1 AKYKENVIQRHGPE
15 FDWRA
20 AAPDIEAIYYAG
32 GGLPHGRWG
41 LGDGALVYDRIPRPQ
56 RTSQGS
62 SSRRPSRAQQEAQQ
76 EETRRLQEETRKL
89 REDNDYMMT
98 HCLRSLAEM
107 FQSFDLHNLIHRCH
121 LTTSAVLSPKD
132 HHLEMLR
139 IGLDPMLQSF
149 DLHNFSHSTPSGQ
162 GSPPGD
168 AQGSQPPPNQII
180 PSGQGSESQQWIYH
194 TQEPP
199 FRDASQSQPPPQWV
213 YPDQPMMMYRE
224 RQPMFYPASQP
235 PYYMPWR
242 YTAPPMTPLGST
254 SRASSQN
261 PDDVDAFL
269 NQSGAGAAG
278 VAAKTQTIQMNKSR
292 ADRREL
298 LQQKIKKLLRR
309 PAERHRLLAQ
319 VPEIVPDTEYIEKE
333 TGLEVEAISSSQE
346 NQGWTRKRV
355 PPDTRDLLIVIGT
368 IENHWTAGD
377 LTTTGTGWRNRRGGH
392 PDKQGAEQEQ
402 QP

>member
-76 EETRRLQEETRKL
+76 EETRRLQEETP
-89 REDNDYMMT
+89 
-98 HCLRSLAEM
+98 
-107 FQSFDLHNLIHRCH
+107 
-121 LTTSAVLSPKD
+121 VLSPKD

>member
-1 AKYKENVIQRHGPE
+1 LASFVDVYIEGHKGSDPENPEVLCDQQSTEKLAKYKENVIQRHGPE

-32 GGLPHGRWG
+32 GGLPHGR
-41 LGDGALVYDRIPRPQ
+41 
-56 RTSQGS
+56 
-62 SSRRPSRAQQEAQQ
+62 
-76 EETRRLQEETRKL
+76 
-89 REDNDYMMT
+89 

-149 DLHNFSHSTPSGQ
+149 DLHNFPHRFHLTSSALLPAKDHHLEMLR
-162 GSPPGD
+162 
-168 AQGSQPPPNQII
+168 
-180 PSGQGSESQQWIYH
+180 GSESQQWIYH

-224 RQPMFYPASQP
+224 QQPMFYPASQP

-254 SRASSQN
+254 SRAPLQN

-292 ADRREL
+292 FLCLGLCAWQRVGEL

-346 NQGWTRKRV
+346 NQG
-355 PPDTRDLLIVIGT
+355 T
-368 IENHWTAGD
+368 ILEI
-377 LTTTGTGWRNRRGGH
+377 LVS
-392 PDKQGAEQEQ
+392 
-402 QP
+402 